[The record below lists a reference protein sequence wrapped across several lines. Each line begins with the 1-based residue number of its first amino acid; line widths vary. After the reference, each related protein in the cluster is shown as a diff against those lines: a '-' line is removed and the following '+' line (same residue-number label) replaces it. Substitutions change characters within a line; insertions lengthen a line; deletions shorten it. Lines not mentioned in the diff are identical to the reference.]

1 MGKIILIGLLLV
13 CSCAHKEDYS
23 YKYKIG
29 DIVCVLNVRGKI
41 VDRVGGAYPNPEYKI
56 MYVTNIGEIRVRWM
70 EESTINDCE

>member
-56 MYVTNIGEIRVRWM
+56 IYTTNIGEIKKRWI
-70 EESTINDCE
+70 EESIINDCE